1 MPRAPLLVAPGL
13 GGTAIPLVH
22 VLAAIAAVA
31 SERRCVTFTA
41 RGVDDDR
48 EPFSRVEAM
57 AAAHVDEAI
66 AAHPEGPYRIVG
78 WSFGALVAYEI
89 GVQLRREGRDAAVI
103 LLDPLALVDRDPPG
117 AAPAEDPAGSI
128 AQRRLLTAHGLAR
141 ARYRPGPFDG
151 PVALFR
157 AATAS
162 KAAEATPALGWDHVV
177 GNSLEVQQLELQR
190 ASGDHR
196 SMLEP
201 PHAAGLAAAILA
213 FLDRLGD
220 RA

>member
-1 MPRAPLLVAPGL
+1 MPRAPLLLAPGL
-13 GGTAIPLVH
+13 GGTVIPLVD
-22 VLAAIAAVA
+22 VLAAITPA
-31 SERRCVTFTA
+31 RRCIALTA

-48 EPFSRVEAM
+48 EPLARVEAM

-66 AAHPEGPYRIVG
+66 AAQPEGPYRIAG

-89 GVQLRREGRDAAVI
+89 AVQLRRDGHDAAVI

-117 AAPAEDPAGSI
+117 AARAEDPAGSI

-177 GNSLEVQQLELQR
+177 GNSLEVQPLELQR

>member
-1 MPRAPLLVAPGL
+1 MPRAPLLVVPGL

-22 VLAAIAAVA
+22 VLAAIAPG
-31 SERRCVTFTA
+31 RRCVTFTA

-48 EPFSRVEAM
+48 EPFSRVEAIS
-57 AAAHVDEAI
+57 AALVDEAV

-103 LLDPLALVDRDPPG
+103 LLDPLALLDRDPPG
-117 AAPAEDPAGSI
+117 AALAEDPAGSL
-128 AQRRLLTAHGLAR
+128 AQRRLLAAHGLAR

-162 KAAEATPALGWDHVV
+162 PRAEATPALGWDLVV
-177 GNSLEVQQLELQR
+177 GNSLEVQQLEVQR
-190 ASGDHR
+190 APGDHR
-196 SMLEP
+196 SMLAP